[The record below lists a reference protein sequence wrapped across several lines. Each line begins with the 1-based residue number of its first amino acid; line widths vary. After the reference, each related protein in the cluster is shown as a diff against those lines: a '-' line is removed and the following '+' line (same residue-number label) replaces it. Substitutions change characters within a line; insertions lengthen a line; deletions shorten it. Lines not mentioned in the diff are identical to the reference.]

1 MQPRAEVGKNYIQRS
16 AKLFKSAAE
25 KDFCADG
32 TSSKLNYERTDWIC
46 QICLITIL
54 STRILATARAKL
66 KFSVFSI
73 SLKTNSFRHHKNQ
86 WQAQKGREKN
96 HLHS

>member
-54 STRILATARAKL
+54 STRILATARAILVKV
-66 KFSVFSI
+66 KIQCFFYQSE
-73 SLKTNSFRHHKNQ
+73 N
-86 WQAQKGREKN
+86 
-96 HLHS
+96 